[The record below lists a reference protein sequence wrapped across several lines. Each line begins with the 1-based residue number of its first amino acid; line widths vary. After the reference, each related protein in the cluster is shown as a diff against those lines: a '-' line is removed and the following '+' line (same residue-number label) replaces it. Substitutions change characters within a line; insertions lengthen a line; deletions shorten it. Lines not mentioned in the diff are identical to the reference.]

1 MKKNHRAG
9 LFELAKSLVD
19 IPSVTGDEAALA
31 DFLCALLA
39 QERFDVRSQD
49 VEAGRRNLLAVLADK
64 PAVILCTHMDTVPGW
79 VAAGEDD
86 VHLYGRGA
94 CDAKGIM
101 AAMIVAAGE
110 LRDEGSKDIGLLF
123 LVGEETDSVGAKKA
137 NLMSPGSRFIIVG
150 EPTGNKL
157 ATAHKG
163 VLTLTLKAGGKT
175 AHSAY
180 PERGES
186 AILKLLDVLSDIRKL
201 NFGRDAVLG
210 PTVMNVGRINGGTA
224 SNVIPGAAEA
234 VLSYRTGVSPDLVL
248 SGIRSATA
256 GRADIAV
263 GTKSQP
269 QVLFTLTGFPS
280 ELMPYGTDIPYLTA
294 FGRPLLLGPGSVLEA
309 HVENERVEKKQLEE
323 AVVLYKRL
331 VRRLIEERG

>member
-1 MKKNHRAG
+1 MKKIHRPG

-19 IPSVTGDEAALA
+19 IPSVTGNEAALA

-39 QERFDVRSQD
+39 EEQFDVRSQD
-49 VEAGRRNLLAVLADK
+49 VETGRRNLLAGLGDR
-64 PAVILCTHMDTVPGW
+64 PAVILCTHMDTVPDW
-79 VAAGEDD
+79 VAAGEDA

-110 LRDEGSKDIGLLF
+110 LRDEGLKDIGLLF
-123 LVGEETDSVGAKKA
+123 LVGEETDSIGAKKA

-163 VLTLTLKAGGKT
+163 VLTLTLTARGKA

-186 AILKLLDVLSDIRKL
+186 AILKLLDVLSDIREL
-201 NFGRDAVLG
+201 DFGLDPVLG
-210 PTVMNVGRINGGTA
+210 PTVMNVGRIHGGTA
-224 SNVIPGAAEA
+224 SNVIPGTAEA
-234 VLSYRTGVSPDLVL
+234 VLSFRTGVSPDLVL

-263 GTKSQP
+263 RSKAQP
-269 QVLFTLTGFPS
+269 QVLFTLAGFPS

-294 FGRPLLLGPGSVLEA
+294 FGRPLLLGPGSVLDA

-323 AVVLYKRL
+323 AVAIYKRL
-331 VRRLIEERG
+331 VLRLMEE

>member
-110 LRDEGSKDIGLLF
+110 LRDEGLKDIGLLF
-123 LVGEETDSVGAKKA
+123 LVGEETDSVGA
-137 NLMSPGSRFIIVG
+137 
-150 EPTGNKL
+150 
-157 ATAHKG
+157 
-163 VLTLTLKAGGKT
+163 
-175 AHSAY
+175 
-180 PERGES
+180 
-186 AILKLLDVLSDIRKL
+186 
-201 NFGRDAVLG
+201 
-210 PTVMNVGRINGGTA
+210 
-224 SNVIPGAAEA
+224 
-234 VLSYRTGVSPDLVL
+234 
-248 SGIRSATA
+248 
-256 GRADIAV
+256 
-263 GTKSQP
+263 
-269 QVLFTLTGFPS
+269 
-280 ELMPYGTDIPYLTA
+280 
-294 FGRPLLLGPGSVLEA
+294 
-309 HVENERVEKKQLEE
+309 
-323 AVVLYKRL
+323 
-331 VRRLIEERG
+331 

>member
-1 MKKNHRAG
+1 MRKDNRAG

-39 QERFDVRSQD
+39 EERFDVRSQD
-49 VEAGRRNLLAVLADK
+49 VEAGRRNLLAVLAGK
-64 PAVILCTHMDTVPGW
+64 PAVILCTHMDTVPDW

-86 VHLYGRGA
+86 THLYGRGA

-110 LRDEGSKDIGLLF
+110 LRDEGLKDIGLLF

-137 NLMSPGSRFIIVG
+137 NLMSPGSKFIIVG

-201 NFGRDAVLG
+201 DFGRDPVLG

-224 SNVIPGAAEA
+224 SNVIPGTAEA

-256 GRADIAV
+256 DRADIAV
-263 GTKSQP
+263 RTKSQP
-269 QVLFTLTGFPS
+269 QVLFTLAGFPS

-331 VRRLIEERG
+331 VRRLIEE

>member
-1 MKKNHRAG
+1 MKKMDRAG

-19 IPSVTGDEAALA
+19 IPSVTGNEAAMA

-39 QERFDVRSQD
+39 EEQFDVRSQD
-49 VEAGRRNLLAVLADK
+49 VEAGRRNLLAVAGET

-86 VHLYGRGA
+86 FHLYGRGA
-94 CDAKGIM
+94 CDAKGIL

-110 LRDEGSKDIGLLF
+110 LRDEGLKGFGLLF
-123 LVGEETDSVGAKKA
+123 LVGEETDSIGAKKA
-137 NLMSPGSRFIIVG
+137 NLTDPGSRFIVVG

-163 VLTLTLKAGGKT
+163 VLTLTLTAKGKA

-201 NFGRDAVLG
+201 DFGQDPVLG
-210 PTVMNVGRINGGTA
+210 PTVMNVGQINGGTA
-224 SNVIPGAAEA
+224 SNVIPGRAEA
-234 VLSYRTGVSPDLVL
+234 VLSFRTGVSPDLVL
-248 SGIRSATA
+248 SGIHSATA
-256 GRADIAV
+256 GRADLAV
-263 GTKSQP
+263 RTKSQP
-269 QVLFTLTGFPS
+269 QVLFTLPGFPT

-294 FGRPLLLGPGSVLEA
+294 FGRPLLLGPGSVLDA
-309 HVENERVEKKQLEE
+309 HIENERVEKRQLED
-323 AVVLYKRL
+323 AVAIYKML
-331 VRRLIEERG
+331 VRRLMEE

>member
-1 MKKNHRAG
+1 
-9 LFELAKSLVD
+9 LA
-19 IPSVTGDEAALA
+19 E
-31 DFLCALLA
+31 
-39 QERFDVRSQD
+39 ERFDVRSQD

-110 LRDEGSKDIGLLF
+110 LRDEGLKDIGLLF

-201 NFGRDAVLG
+201 DFARDAVLG

-224 SNVIPGAAEA
+224 SNVIPGTAEA

-331 VRRLIEERG
+331 VRRLIEE

>member
-1 MKKNHRAG
+1 MNKVGRTG
-9 LFELAKSLVD
+9 LFALAKSLID
-19 IPSVTGDEAALA
+19 IPSVTGNEAAIA
-31 DFLCALLA
+31 DFLQALLA
-39 QERFDVRSQD
+39 GEGFDVRPQEVD
-49 VEAGRRNLLAVLADK
+49 GGRWNILAVLADA
-64 PAVILCTHMDTVPGW
+64 PAVLLCTHMDTVPGW

-86 VHLYGRGA
+86 LRVYGRGA

-101 AAMIVAAGE
+101 AAMIVAAAE
-110 LRDEGSKDIGLLF
+110 LRDEGSSGVGLLF
-123 LVGEETDSVGAKKA
+123 LVGEETDSAGAKKA

-163 VLTLTLKAGGKT
+163 VLTLTLTARGKA

-186 AILKLLDVLSDIRKL
+186 AILKLLDVLSDVREL
-201 NFGRDAVLG
+201 DFGRDLVLG
-210 PTVMNVGRINGGTA
+210 PTMMNVGRIDGGTA
-224 SNVIPGAAEA
+224 SNVIPGTAEA

-248 SGIRSATA
+248 SGVRSAAA
-256 GRADIAV
+256 GRVDISVVSKA
-263 GTKSQP
+263 QP
-269 QVLFTLTGFPS
+269 QVLYTVEGFPS

-309 HVENERVEKKQLEE
+309 HVDNERVEKRQLEE
-323 AVVLYKRL
+323 AVALYKTL
-331 VRRLIEERG
+331 VRKLMEE

>member
-1 MKKNHRAG
+1 MRKDNRAG
-9 LFELAKSLVD
+9 LFELAKSLVN

-39 QERFDVRSQD
+39 EERFDVRSQD

-64 PAVILCTHMDTVPGW
+64 PAVILCTHMDTVPDW

-86 VHLYGRGA
+86 THLYGRGA

-110 LRDEGSKDIGLLF
+110 LRDEGLKDIGLLF

-201 NFGRDAVLG
+201 DFGRDPVLG

-224 SNVIPGAAEA
+224 SNVIPGTAEA

-256 GRADIAV
+256 DRADIAV
-263 GTKSQP
+263 RTKSQP

-331 VRRLIEERG
+331 VRRLIEE

>member
-1 MKKNHRAG
+1 MKKIHRAG

-19 IPSVTGDEAALA
+19 IPSVTGEEAALA

-39 QERFDVRSQD
+39 EERFDVRSQD
-49 VEAGRRNLLAVLADK
+49 VEPGRRNLMAVLADN
-64 PAVILCTHMDTVPGW
+64 PAVILCTHMDTVPDW

-101 AAMIVAAGE
+101 ASMIVAAGE
-110 LRDEGSKDIGLLF
+110 LRDEGLKDIGLLF

-137 NLMSPGSRFIIVG
+137 NLMGPGSRFIIVG

-201 NFGRDAVLG
+201 DFGRDAVLG

-294 FGRPLLLGPGSVLEA
+294 FGRPLLLGPGSVLDA

-323 AVVLYKRL
+323 AVAIYKRL
-331 VRRLIEERG
+331 VRRLIEE

>member
-1 MKKNHRAG
+1 MRKDNRAG

-39 QERFDVRSQD
+39 EERFDVRSQD

-64 PAVILCTHMDTVPGW
+64 PAVILCTHMDTVPDW

-86 VHLYGRGA
+86 THLYGRGA

-110 LRDEGSKDIGLLF
+110 LRDEGLKDIGLLF

-137 NLMSPGSRFIIVG
+137 NLMSPGSKFIIVG

-201 NFGRDAVLG
+201 DFGRDPVLG

-224 SNVIPGAAEA
+224 SNVIPGTAEA

-331 VRRLIEERG
+331 VRRLIEE

>member
-1 MKKNHRAG
+1 MRKDNRAG

-39 QERFDVRSQD
+39 EERFDVRSQD

-64 PAVILCTHMDTVPGW
+64 PAVILCTHMDTVPDW

-86 VHLYGRGA
+86 THLYGRGA

-110 LRDEGSKDIGLLF
+110 LRDEGLKDIGLLF

-137 NLMSPGSRFIIVG
+137 NLMSPGSKFIIVG

-201 NFGRDAVLG
+201 DFGRDPVLG

-224 SNVIPGAAEA
+224 SNVIPGTAEA

-256 GRADIAV
+256 DRADIAV
-263 GTKSQP
+263 RTKSQP
-269 QVLFTLTGFPS
+269 QVLFTLAGFPS

-331 VRRLIEERG
+331 VRRLIEE